1 MAVTRKQ
8 VWVEML
14 LYPAHTLP
22 TAAAPVAVA
31 IGLAVRDHVLAVGP
45 AIAALLAGW
54 LVQLGGVFTDNYYNL
69 SRHPDDE
76 EHAQFVEAVNTGV
89 ISLAEIRRAIYAT
102 FAVALLAGLYLVGV
116 AGLPVVYIGLA
127 SIAGAL
133 AYSAGPFPLGDN
145 GLGDPLFFVFF
156 GPVQVVA
163 TYYVQAA
170 SRLGAGWGGGRGA
183 LTTWFAPGTVTSAA
197 FVVSLPVAAM
207 TVVIL
212 VIDNIRDLEYDR
224 AKGEKTLAVLIGPF
238 WSRVEY
244 TALVAFGFAT
254 PFWLHFRLGFGWMV
268 LLPLLSL
275 PFAIAVARRVWRS
288 TTHAEMIPLTPAQG
302 RVLVLYC
309 LLLAVGVAR

>member
-31 IGLAVRDHVLAVGP
+31 MGLAAHDRVLAVGP
-45 AIAALLAGW
+45 ALLALLAGW

-89 ISLAEIRRAIYAT
+89 ITLAELRRAIFAT
-102 FAVALLAGLYLVGV
+102 FGVAVLAGLYLIGV
-116 AGLPVVYIGLA
+116 AGLPVLYVGLA

-133 AYSAGPFPLGDN
+133 SYSAGPFPLGDH

-156 GPVQVVA
+156 GLVSVGA

-170 SRLGAGWGGGRGA
+170 ARLGGFP
-183 LTTWFAPGTVTSAA
+183 LWFPPGTVPLRAIVA
-197 FVVSLPVAAM
+197 GLPVAAL
-207 TVVIL
+207 TTCIL

-224 AKGEKTLAVLIGPF
+224 NKGERTLAVIIGPR

-244 TALVAFGFAT
+244 TALMLFAYT
-254 PFWLHFRLGFGWMV
+254 VPVWFWLRAGFGPFV
-268 LLPLLSL
+268 LLPCATLPLALS
-275 PFAIAVARRVWRS
+275 VAARVWRS
-288 TTHAEMIPLTPAQG
+288 ETHAEMIPLTPAAG
-302 RVLVLYC
+302 RVVLIFS
-309 LLLAVGVAR
+309 LLFAFGLSR

>member
-1 MAVTRKQ
+1 MAVTRRQ

-31 IGLAVRDHVLAVGP
+31 IGLAAHDRVLAVGP
-45 AIAALLAGW
+45 ALAALLAGW

-76 EHAQFVEAVNTGV
+76 EHAQFVEAVQTGI

-102 FAVALLAGLYLVGV
+102 FAVAVLAGLYLVGV
-116 AGLPVVYIGLA
+116 AGLPVVYVGLA

-133 AYSAGPFPLGDN
+133 AYSAGPWPLGDH

-156 GPVQVVA
+156 GIVSVGA

-170 SRLGAGWGGGRGA
+170 ARLGGPFS
-183 LTTWFAPGTVTSAA
+183 TWFAPGTVTTNALVA
-197 FVVSLPVAAM
+197 GLPVAAL
-207 TVVIL
+207 TTCIL

-224 AKGEKTLAVLIGPF
+224 NKGETTLAVLIGPF

-244 TALVAFGFAT
+244 SALVVFAFLV
-254 PFWLHFRLGFGWMV
+254 PLWFRLRGGFGWAV
-268 LLPLLSL
+268 LLPWLVL
-275 PFAIAVARRVWRS
+275 PLAIVVARRVWRAR
-288 TTHAEMIPLTPAQG
+288 THAEMIPLTPAAG
-302 RVLVLYC
+302 RVVL
-309 LLLAVGVAR
+309 LFSILFAVGLSR

>member
-22 TAAAPVAVA
+22 TAAAPVAMAV
-31 IGLAVRDHVLAVGP
+31 GLAVHDRVVAVGP
-45 AIAALLAGW
+45 ALAALLAGW

-76 EHAQFVEAVNTGV
+76 EHAQFVEAVQTGV

-102 FAVALLAGLYLVGV
+102 FAVAVLAGLYLVGV

-133 AYSAGPFPLGDN
+133 AYSAGPWPLSDH

-156 GPVQVVA
+156 GIVSVAA

-170 SRLGAGWGGGRGA
+170 ARLGPGLGRGLA
-183 LTTWFAPGTVTSAA
+183 TWFAPGTVTANA
-197 FVVSLPVAAM
+197 IIAGLPVAAL
-207 TVVIL
+207 TTCIL
-212 VIDNIRDLEYDR
+212 IIDNIRDLEYD
-224 AKGEKTLAVLIGPF
+224 ANKGETTLAVLIGPF

-244 TALVAFGFAT
+244 TSLVAFAFLV
-254 PFWLHFRLGFGWMV
+254 PLWFRLRGGFGWAVM
-268 LLPLLSL
+268 LPWLVIPL
-275 PFAIAVARRVWRS
+275 AAVVARRVWRAK
-288 TTHAEMIPLTPAQG
+288 THAEMIPLTPAAG
-302 RVLVLYC
+302 RVVLLFS
-309 LLLAVGVAR
+309 LLFAIGLSR

>member
-31 IGLAVRDHVLAVGP
+31 IGLAVRDHVLALGP
-45 AIAALLAGW
+45 ALAALLAGW

-69 SRHPDDE
+69 SRHPDDD

-102 FAVALLAGLYLVGV
+102 FAVAVLAGLYLVGV
-116 AGLPVVYIGLA
+116 AGWPVVYIGLA

-145 GLGDPLFFVFF
+145 GLGDVLFFVFF
-156 GPVQVVA
+156 GPVQVLA

-170 SRLGAGWGGGRGA
+170 SRLGRGA
-183 LTTWFAPGTVTSAA
+183 GAVLPTWFAPGTVTSAA
-197 FVVSLPVAAM
+197 LQVSLPVAAL

-224 AKGEKTLAVLIGPF
+224 AKGEKTLAVIIGPF
-238 WSRVEY
+238 WSRVQY
-244 TALVAFGFAT
+244 TAMVAFGFAM
-254 PFWLHFRLGFGWMV
+254 PFWFRFGLGFGWAV

-288 TTHAEMIPLTPAQG
+288 KTHEEMIPLTPAQG

-309 LLLAVGVAR
+309 VLLAVGVAR

>member
-1 MAVTRKQ
+1 MPVTRKQ

-31 IGLAVRDHVLAVGP
+31 VGLAIHDRVLAVGP
-45 AIAALLAGW
+45 ALAALLAGW

-76 EHAQFVEAVNTGV
+76 EHADFVEAVQTGL

-102 FAVALLAGLYLVGV
+102 FAVAVLAGLYLVGV
-116 AGLPVVYIGLA
+116 AGLPVVYVGLA

-133 AYSAGPFPLGDN
+133 AYSAGPYPLGDH

-156 GPVQVVA
+156 GVVSVAA

-170 SRLGAGWGGGRGA
+170 ARLGGG
-183 LTTWFAPGTVTSAA
+183 LVTWFAPGTVPTRALVA
-197 FVVSLPVAAM
+197 GLPVAAL
-207 TVVIL
+207 TTCIL
-212 VIDNIRDLEYDR
+212 VIDNIRDLDYDR
-224 AKGEKTLAVLIGPF
+224 NKGETTLAVLIGPF

-244 TALVAFGFAT
+244 TALVAFAYLVPLWFKLRA
-254 PFWLHFRLGFGWMV
+254 GFGWPV
-268 LLPLLSL
+268 LLPLLSAPL
-275 PFAIAVARRVWRS
+275 AIVVARRVWRAE
-288 TTHAEMIPLTPAQG
+288 THAQMIPLTPAAG
-302 RVLVLYC
+302 RVVLLFS
-309 LLLAVGVAR
+309 LLFAVGLSR

>member
-31 IGLAVRDHVLAVGP
+31 IGLAVHDHVLALGP
-45 AIAALLAGW
+45 ALAALLAGW

-76 EHAQFVEAVNTGV
+76 EHAQFVEAVSTGV

-116 AGLPVVYIGLA
+116 AGLPVVYVGLA

-170 SRLGAGWGGGRGA
+170 SRLGAGPFAGM
-183 LTTWFAPGTVTSAA
+183 TTWFPPGTVTRAA
-197 FVVSLPVAAM
+197 FVASLPVAAM

-244 TALVAFGFAT
+244 TALVAFGFAM
-254 PFWLHFRLGFGWMV
+254 PFWLHFRVGFGLAV

>member
-31 IGLAVRDHVLAVGP
+31 IGLAVHDHVLSIGP
-45 AIAALLAGW
+45 ALAALLAGW

-69 SRHPDDE
+69 ARHPDDE

-116 AGLPVVYIGLA
+116 AGLPVVYVGLA

-145 GLGDPLFFVFF
+145 GLGDLLFFVFF

-170 SRLGAGWGGGRGA
+170 SRLGNGNGIGR
-183 LTTWFAPGTVTSAA
+183 LTTWFPPGTVTSTAL
-197 FVVSLPVAAM
+197 VVSLPVAAM

-244 TALVAFGFAT
+244 TALVAFGFAM
-254 PFWLHFRLGFGWMV
+254 PFWLRFRTGFGWAV
-268 LLPLLSL
+268 LLPLLSA
-275 PFAIAVARRVWRS
+275 PFAIAVGRRVWRS
-288 TTHAEMIPLTPAQG
+288 QTHAEMIPLTPAQG

-309 LLLAVGVAR
+309 LLLAFGVSR